1 VTRLANGGVGKRRL
15 VLFLSVLIVVVALLS
30 WWVVFQIREGG
41 AERARTEERLDHA
54 ANIAQTLLNEQ
65 REPVDPDAFLR
76 RVFPGLIYV
85 PGDGARGA
93 RDTRARPIVEGE
105 VVPDTAQMTAVDARS
120 RRLVRMFL
128 AEGAFFVLLQIVG
141 IAIVLGAVRREVRL
155 RRQQENFLSAV
166 THELKSP
173 LTSIGLFA
181 ETLRRSELP
190 VERRVEILE
199 KIGKDVRRLETLMNN
214 LLDASRAVEGR
225 FRPEIESLDLGQ
237 RVRELTERMRSELDE
252 GEVRVEFSGTSD
264 AIVAADRRYLETI
277 VRNLLQN
284 AAKYGGK
291 GTVIRVRTGRNGR
304 SGILEVSDNGPG
316 LLDEDQE
323 RVFGRFYRVGDEMVR
338 RVPGSGL
345 GLYLS
350 REMARALG
358 GTITAESPG
367 LGRGTTFRVA
377 LPLMEASR

>member
-1 VTRLANGGVGKRRL
+1 
-15 VLFLSVLIVVVALLS
+15 
-30 WWVVFQIREGG
+30 
-41 AERARTEERLDHA
+41 
-54 ANIAQTLLNEQ
+54 
-65 REPVDPDAFLR
+65 
-76 RVFPGLIYV
+76 
-85 PGDGARGA
+85 
-93 RDTRARPIVEGE
+93 
-105 VVPDTAQMTAVDARS
+105 
-120 RRLVRMFL
+120 
-128 AEGAFFVLLQIVG
+128 
-141 IAIVLGAVRREVRL
+141 
-155 RRQQENFLSAV
+155 
-166 THELKSP
+166 
-173 LTSIGLFA
+173 
-181 ETLRRSELP
+181 
-190 VERRVEILE
+190 
-199 KIGKDVRRLETLMNN
+199 MNN

>member
-1 VTRLANGGVGKRRL
+1 MGKLRL
-15 VLFLSVLIVVVALLS
+15 VFFLSALVVAVALLS
-30 WWVVFQIREGG
+30 WWAIFQIREGN

-93 RDTRARPIVEGE
+93 RDTDARPIVEGE
-105 VVPDTAQMTAVDARS
+105 IVPDTAQMTAVDARS
-120 RRLVRMFL
+120 RRLARMFL
-128 AEGAFFVLLQIVG
+128 AEGAFFVLLQIAG
-141 IAIVLGAVRREVRL
+141 ITIVLGAVRREVRL
-155 RRQQENFLSAV
+155 KRQQENFLSAV

-190 VERRVEILE
+190 AERRVEILE

-225 FRPEIESLDLGQ
+225 FRPEIEALDLGQ
-237 RVRELTERMRSELDE
+237 RVRELADRMRSELDE
-252 GEVRVEFSGTSD
+252 VEVRIEVATADD
-264 AIVAADRRYLETI
+264 AIVAADPRYLETI

-284 AAKYGGK
+284 AAKYGGR
-291 GTVIRVRTGRNGR
+291 GTVIEVRTRRNGR
-304 SGILEVSDNGPG
+304 SAVLEVSDNGPG
-316 LLDEDQE
+316 LVGEDRE
-323 RVFGRFYRVGDEMVR
+323 RVFERFYRVGDEMVR

-358 GTITAESPG
+358 GDITAESPG
-367 LGRGTTFRVA
+367 AGRGATFRVV
-377 LPLMEASR
+377 LPLTEATR

>member
-1 VTRLANGGVGKRRL
+1 
-15 VLFLSVLIVVVALLS
+15 
-30 WWVVFQIREGG
+30 
-41 AERARTEERLDHA
+41 
-54 ANIAQTLLNEQ
+54 
-65 REPVDPDAFLR
+65 
-76 RVFPGLIYV
+76 VFPGLIYV